1 MHDFLYHPRW
11 YAIAICAV
19 LALIQG
25 TWLFLDAR
33 RRGKYPWLW
42 GLWGLTTI
50 PMPSLLYFFLV
61 VRRERRHWEVPH
73 K

>member
-1 MHDFLYHPRW
+1 MDFLNHPPW
-11 YAIAICAV
+11 YAITV
-19 LALIQG
+19 LAILAMTQG

-50 PMPSLLYFFLV
+50 PMPSLLYFFLIV
-61 VRRERRHWEVPH
+61 KPDLR